1 MKFPSCAVT
10 LRNGDKPWHT
20 SPESIKKDASICGH
34 HADPGTALASG
45 TTPTWRAD
53 RRLGLDRL
61 ADPVQ
66 NDFSAPALE
75 KPLAL
80 LLLKRVQH
88 GAGYRAHHVAA
99 SVDTSTSKVIDP
111 GAGELARLPAGL
123 WSGMDNSAMERL
135 LPRTTNRIHR
145 AAALK
150 LRKPG
155 KAVPCG
161 CTGKTPEHHFVCA
174 AITSCFGNPR
184 SPCLC
189 AGHSRWSG
197 SCSRRFRRAKR
208 GLKLPHGIFALH
220 QSPICCRGF
229 H

>member
-1 MKFPSCAVT
+1 MTP
-10 LRNGDKPWHT
+10 RDGGNPWLT
-20 SPESIKKDASICGH
+20 PAESIKRDAPVFSH

-45 TTPTWRAD
+45 MTPTWRAD
-53 RRLGLDRL
+53 RLLGMGRL
-61 ADPVQ
+61 ANPVQ
-66 NDFSAPALE
+66 NSFSAPTLE

-80 LLLKRVQH
+80 LLLERVQH

-150 LRKPG
+150 PRKPG
-155 KAVPCG
+155 K
-161 CTGKTPEHHFVCA
+161 
-174 AITSCFGNPR
+174 
-184 SPCLC
+184 
-189 AGHSRWSG
+189 
-197 SCSRRFRRAKR
+197 SCSLWMYWKNY
-208 GLKLPHGIFALH
+208 
-220 QSPICCRGF
+220 
-229 H
+229 